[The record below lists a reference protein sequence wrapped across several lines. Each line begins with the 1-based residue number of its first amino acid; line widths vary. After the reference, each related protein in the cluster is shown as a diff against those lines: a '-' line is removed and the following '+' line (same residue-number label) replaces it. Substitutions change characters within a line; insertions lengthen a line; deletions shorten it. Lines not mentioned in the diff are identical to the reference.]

1 MKQIFVL
8 AAFLAWSA
16 PAGAGQSWSGR
27 ISDSICK
34 AKHEETAEGAG
45 AMADHDC
52 TVACVRGGSKYVL
65 VVDGKVLQIANQSY
79 ADLPKFAGEDVTVS
93 GELNGDT
100 LTLTR
105 IESAKR

>member
-1 MKQIFVL
+1 MKQTIML
-8 AAFLAWSA
+8 AAFLAMSV
-16 PAGAGQSWSGR
+16 PVGAGQSWTGR

-45 AMADHDC
+45 AMADRDC

-65 VVDGKVLQIANQSY
+65 VADGKVLQIANQSY
-79 ADLPKFAGEDVTVS
+79 ADLPKFAGQDVTVS

-100 LTLTR
+100 LTLTK